1 MTDSSNNRSSID
13 SSLEGPHNSPAFLHD
28 STSASPR
35 TEIPEQRPLPP
46 LPTQDDGDET
56 LNLGSEDEAD
66 HELSVYNTSFVPDDE
81 GNRTSSPGVHSGE
94 FHRHLPPQVETL
106 RRIRSEAGLGTATHD
121 PAIPEIGPEG
131 TETSTD
137 HHSSKYDS
145 MSALTS
151 ARGRPLPKVPRG
163 RPLPQIPTKR
173 PLPAFPAAIKSL
185 DPNIIAALN
194 RRIKSLHQSLIDTTT
209 RTRNLQALSHVQ
221 NSLLQAQAEMIDA
234 QGQMLAR
241 YRALA
246 E

>member
-66 HELSVYNTSFVPDDE
+66 DELSIYNTSFVPDDE

-121 PAIPEIGPEG
+121 PVIPEIGPEG

-137 HHSSKYDS
+137 HHCSKYE
-145 MSALTS
+145 
-151 ARGRPLPKVPRG
+151 
-163 RPLPQIPTKR
+163 
-173 PLPAFPAAIKSL
+173 
-185 DPNIIAALN
+185 
-194 RRIKSLHQSLIDTTT
+194 SLIDITT

-234 QGQMLAR
+234 QGHMLAR